1 MVVRRLGRGGSLIMN
16 DLTPIEIELRRTTR
30 LQADAADPAASVWV
44 SANAGTGKTHVLTM
58 RVLRLLLAG
67 TPPERILCLTY
78 TKAAAAEMSK
88 RVFDSLS
95 KWVMLPESDLART
108 LTEFLSRKPSPEE
121 VALARTLFTRATET
135 PGGLSV
141 QTIHAFAERLLQ
153 RFPLEAGVTPGFAIL
168 DEETARKLM
177 REAIDQVI
185 GKAARERKS
194 PMGQALETAIAYAAD
209 DRFDEILSD
218 ALAQREWL
226 EAAIRMPPIAPGGP
240 AGLDAVDH
248 LYRRHFGVRR
258 DIPRAAIEAEAASL
272 LSNRDLAHLRT
283 VLLGG
288 GKTDANMAAKTTA
301 ALDAATDRARVEA
314 LSGLFLKSDGTRREK
329 FLTKA
334 LAERNPEIDPMLTRA
349 QERFVPLWAEQQGAA
364 VVEATMALMRL
375 ADAVQQRYT
384 EAKVRRA
391 ALDFDDLIA
400 RTRNL
405 LSTRDAAEWVLFK
418 LDKGLDHILVDESQ
432 DTSPS
437 QWRVVE
443 AMATEFFSGSG
454 AREEVRTLFA
464 VGDEKQSIYS
474 FQGAA
479 PEMFSEMGN
488 RFEELGRSTG
498 ATWRRI
504 PLTLSFRTVAP
515 VLEAVDRVFADPSRT
530 PGVSPAP
537 HAAKRTGHA
546 GLVEIWP
553 TERAEEV
560 EPADAWSPLEE
571 ETAEPAV
578 VRLAGRIADT
588 VKRWLDDREV
598 LASSGRPIEPGDIL
612 ILVRKRAPFAAPMV
626 QALKARDIPVAGADR
641 MRLTEQIAVQ
651 DMLSLGD
658 FLTLPEDDLALAEVL
673 KSPIFGLDDTDLTTL
688 AFRDR
693 EKAGDPRKGT
703 LWKALLDTGKEN
715 PRFVEAATTLIRW
728 RKAADFRPPFEFF
741 ADILDRDGVRRKLIA
756 RLGPDAADPLDE
768 FLNLALTYDDGA
780 PPSLAGF
787 LAFMRD
793 GKRDIK
799 RDMEHGRN
807 EVRVMTVHGAKGL
820 EAPIVFLPDTCSA
833 GSAASQAGRPMK
845 LEAMQRPAGVPVPF
859 VWPVKGTS
867 GLSQIQDARD
877 ALKARDREERNR
889 LLYVAM
895 TRARD
900 RLYVAGFEGR
910 RGPEPGCWYE
920 LIHDGLAGAVER
932 VTGDDG
938 REVLRLAALQTAAPE
953 PPKVTLIA
961 HHGAAPL
968 PAWSASAAPREPQLT
983 VPLAP
988 SRLAPYDTDDEGEPM
1003 RTPPPE
1009 DPQAEPATF
1018 SPAKLSDQSRF
1029 LRGTLTHALLQ
1040 HLPEIAPK
1048 AWPKAAKAFLAERGR
1063 GLPSR
1068 TLASIAAETIA
1079 VLNDPAFAPV
1089 FGPGSQAEVP
1099 IVAMIPRPDGEGPPL
1114 RIAGQIDRIVL
1125 TDEGALIVDYKT
1137 NRAAP
1142 GALEAVAPVYL
1153 FQLAAYRLAVQEIA
1167 PGKPV
1172 RAALLWTEG
1181 ARLMEIP
1188 QPMLDTYAAELWRLK
1203 TGSAADAQDLGL

>member
-1 MVVRRLGRGGSLIMN
+1 MSNLASIKA
-16 DLTPIEIELRRTTR
+16 ELERTTR
-30 LQADAADPAASVWV
+30 LQADAADPVASVWV

-88 RVFDSLS
+88 RVFESLS

-108 LTEFLSRKPSPEE
+108 LTEFLGRVPAPEE
-121 VALARTLFTRATET
+121 TALARTLFTRATET

-168 DEETARKLM
+168 DEETSRKLM

-185 GKAARERKS
+185 GAAARKRSS
-194 PMGQALETAIAYAAD
+194 PMGQALEAAIAYAAD
-209 DRFDEILSD
+209 DRFDEILAD
-218 ALAQREWL
+218 ALSHRDWL
-226 EAAIRMPPIAPGGP
+226 ETAVRMPSVSDGGP
-240 AGLDAVDH
+240 SGLGAVDE
-248 LYRRHFGVRR
+248 LYRRHFSIRSG
-258 DIPRAAIEAEAASL
+258 ITRAAIQAEAATL
-272 LSNRDLAHLRT
+272 LSPRDLAHVRS

-288 GKTDANMAAKTTA
+288 GKTDANMAAKITD
-301 ALDAATDRARVEA
+301 ALQAATDHARIEA
-314 LSGLFLKSDGTRREK
+314 LSGLFLKSDGAPRDK

-334 LAERNPEIDPMLTRA
+334 LKEKNSEIEPMLARA
-349 QERFVPLWAEQQGAA
+349 QGRFVALYAEQQGAA
-364 VVEATMALMRL
+364 IVEATMALLRL

-405 LSTRDAAEWVLFK
+405 LSTRESAEWVLFK

-443 AMATEFFSGSG
+443 AIATEFFSGVG
-454 AREEVRTLFA
+454 AREEPRTLFA

-488 RFEELGRSTG
+488 RFAELGASAG
-498 ATWRRI
+498 VTWRRI

-515 VLEAVDRVFADPSRT
+515 VLDAVDRVFADPLRT
-530 PGVSPAP
+530 PGVTPAP
-537 HAAKRTGHA
+537 HAAKRAGHA

-553 TERAEEV
+553 TEQV
-560 EPADAWSPLEE
+560 VDVDPADAWSPLEE
-571 ETAEPAV
+571 QSAEPPV
-578 VRLAGRIADT
+578 VKLANRIADT
-588 VKRWLDDREV
+588 IRDWLARGEM
-598 LASSGRPIEPGDIL
+598 LASAGRPIEPGDIL

-673 KSPIFGLDDTDLTTL
+673 KSPIFGLDDSDLTAL
-688 AFRDR
+688 AFRGR
-693 EKAGDPRKGT
+693 ERADEPRKGT
-703 LWKALLDTGKEN
+703 LWKALLEMGKDT
-715 PRFVEAATTLIRW
+715 PRFTEAAETLKRW

-741 ADILDRDGVRRKLIA
+741 ADLLDRDQVRAKLIA
-756 RLGPDAADPLDE
+756 RLGPDAIDPLDE

-787 LAFMRD
+787 LSFMRD
-793 GKRDIK
+793 GTRDIK

-807 EVRVMTVHGAKGL
+807 QVRVMTVHGAKGL
-820 EAPIVFLPDTCSA
+820 EAPVVFLPDTCSA

-845 LEAMQRPAGVPVPF
+845 LDAMQRPGGTPPPF
-859 VWPVKGTS
+859 VWPVKGTG
-867 GLSQIQDARD
+867 GLDPIREARD
-877 ALKARDREERNR
+877 SLKQKDREERNR

-920 LIHDGLAGAVER
+920 LIRNGLEGALER
-932 VTGDDG
+932 VPGDGG
-938 REVLRLAALQTAAPE
+938 REVLRLAVPQTAEPE
-953 PPKVTLIA
+953 RPKVTLTA
-961 HHGAAPL
+961 QQAAAPL
-968 PAWSASAAPREPQLT
+968 PPWSETAVPREPQLT

-988 SRLAPYDTDDEGEPM
+988 SRLAPYDTDDEGEPLPA
-1003 RTPPPE
+1003 PPPK
-1009 DPQAEPATF
+1009 DPKAEPAAM
-1018 SPAKLSDQSRF
+1018 SPGKLADQSRF
-1029 LRGTLTHALLQ
+1029 LRGTLTHALLE
-1040 HLPEIAPK
+1040 HLPAIPPK
-1048 AWPKAAKAFLAERGR
+1048 ARAKAAKAFLAERGR
-1063 GLPSR
+1063 GLPAR
-1068 TLASIAAETIA
+1068 TLASIAEE
-1079 VLNDPAFAPV
+1079 VLAILTDTTFAPV
-1089 FGPGSQAEVP
+1089 FGAGSQAEVP
-1099 IVAMIPRPDGEGPPL
+1099 VVAVIPRPDGAAGPPL
-1114 RIAGQIDRIVL
+1114 RIAGQLDRLAI
-1125 TDEGALIVDYKT
+1125 TDSEALIVDYKT
-1137 NRAAP
+1137 NRGAP
-1142 GALEAVAPVYL
+1142 RDLAAVAPVYL
-1153 FQLAAYRLAVQEIA
+1153 YQLAAYRLAVREIV
-1167 PGKPV
+1167 PDKPV
-1172 RAALLWTEG
+1172 RAALLWTQG
-1181 ARLMEIP
+1181 LYLMEIP
-1188 QPMLDTYAAELWRLK
+1188 QETLDACAAELWRLDI
-1203 TGSAADAQDLGL
+1203 SSLDA

>member
-1 MVVRRLGRGGSLIMN
+1 MN
-16 DLTPIEIELRRTTR
+16 DLTPIEIELARTTR
-30 LQADAADPAASVWV
+30 LQADAADPSASVWV

-95 KWVMLPESDLART
+95 KWVMLPEENLKQA
-108 LTEFLSRKPSPEE
+108 LTDFLDREPSSEE
-121 VALARTLFTRATET
+121 VALSRTLFTRATET

-168 DEETARKLM
+168 DEETSRKLM

-185 GKAARERKS
+185 GAAARKRTS
-194 PMGQALETAIAYAAD
+194 TMGRALETAIAYAAD
-209 DRFDEILSD
+209 DRFDEILAD
-218 ALAQREWL
+218 ALRERDWL
-226 EAAIRMPPIAPGGP
+226 EAAVRMPSIGDGEP
-240 AGLDAVDH
+240 AGLDAVDL
-248 LYRRHFGVRR
+248 LYRRHFQVRP
-258 DIPRAAIEAEAASL
+258 DISRAAINAEAARL
-272 LSNRDLAHLRT
+272 LSNGDLAHLRT

-288 GKTDANMAAKTTA
+288 GKTDANMAAKATA
-301 ALDAATDRARVEA
+301 ALDATTDQARVES
-314 LSGLFLKSDGTRREK
+314 LSGLFLKSDGAPREK

-334 LAERNPEIDPMLTRA
+334 LNEKNPEIDPMLSRA
-349 QERFVPLWAEQQGAA
+349 QGRFLSLWAEQQGAA

-375 ADAVQQRYT
+375 AEAVQQRYSQ
-384 EAKVRRA
+384 AKVRRA

-405 LSTRDAAEWVLFK
+405 LSTRAAAEWVLFK

-443 AMATEFFSGSG
+443 AMATEFFSGAS

-488 RFEELGRSTG
+488 RFAELGESTG

-515 VLEAVDRVFADPSRT
+515 VLDAVDRVFANTART

-537 HAAKRTGHA
+537 HAAKRAGHA

-553 TERAEEV
+553 TERAEDV
-560 EPADAWSPLEE
+560 ELADAWSPLEE
-571 ETAEPAV
+571 QSAEPPV
-578 VRLAGRIADT
+578 VRLANRIADT
-588 VKRWLDDREV
+588 IKGWLDKREI

-673 KSPIFGLDDTDLTTL
+673 KSPIFGLDDADLTTL

-693 EKAGDPRKGT
+693 NEAREPRKGT
-703 LWKALLDTGKEN
+703 LWKALLEISKTE
-715 PRFVEAATTLIRW
+715 PRFVEAASTLIRW

-741 ADILDRDGVRRKLIA
+741 ADILDRNGVRGKLIA

-768 FLNLALTYDDGA
+768 FLNLALTYDDSA

-845 LEAMQRPAGVPVPF
+845 LDAMQRPAGVAAPF

-867 GLSQIQDARD
+867 GLAPIQEARD

-910 RGPEPGCWYE
+910 RGPDSGCWYE
-920 LIHDGLAGAVER
+920 LIREGLDGAVER
-932 VTGDDG
+932 VVGGDGQD
-938 REVLRLAALQTAAPE
+938 VLRLAAPQTAAPE
-953 PPKVTLIA
+953 RPKVTLA
-961 HHGAAPL
+961 AQHGAVPL
-968 PAWSASAAPREPQLT
+968 PPWSATSVPREPQLT

-988 SRLAPYDTDDEGEPM
+988 SRLAPYDTDDEGEPLP
-1003 RTPPPE
+1003 TPPPK
-1009 DPQAEPATF
+1009 DPQAEPAAM
-1018 SPAKLSDQSRF
+1018 SPGKLADQSRF

-1040 HLPEIAPK
+1040 YLPQIAPK
-1048 AWPKAAKAFLAERGR
+1048 ARSKAAKTFLAERGR
-1063 GLPSR
+1063 DLPAR
-1068 TLASIAAETIA
+1068 ALTSIATEAISLLT
-1079 VLNDPAFAPV
+1079 DTTFAPV
-1089 FGPGSQAEVP
+1089 FGHGSQAEVP
-1099 IVAMIPRPDGEGPPL
+1099 IVAIIPRPDGAGPPL
-1114 RIAGQIDRIVL
+1114 RIVGQIDRL
-1125 TDEGALIVDYKT
+1125 ALLEEGALIVDYKT
-1137 NRAAP
+1137 NRAP
-1142 GALEAVAPVYL
+1142 PRTLEAVAPVYL
-1153 FQLAAYRLAVQEIA
+1153 FQLAAYRLAVREIF

-1172 RAALLWTEG
+1172 RAALLWTQG
-1181 ARLMEIP
+1181 AHLMEIP
-1188 QPMLDTYAAELWRLK
+1188 QETLDTYAAELWRLK
-1203 TGSAADAQDLGL
+1203 TGAFAEQTDTELVIEK